1 MNFSVNKGALL
12 TPPQVQ
18 YTPCSISVYMWNKFT
33 KRKLTFWNGPVPL
46 NDTLY
51 DFNKIAPSLVYLN
64 MLKMLKTLSVGIC
77 DVSVYTFMEAIS
89 M

>member
-18 YTPCSISVYMWNKFT
+18 YTPCSISVYTWNKFT
-33 KRKLTFWNGPVPL
+33 KRKLFSGTDQCLL

-51 DFNKIAPSLVYLN
+51 NFNKIAPSLVYLN

>member
-33 KRKLTFWNGPVPL
+33 KRKLPSGTDQCLL

-51 DFNKIAPSLVYLN
+51 NFNKIAPSLVYLN